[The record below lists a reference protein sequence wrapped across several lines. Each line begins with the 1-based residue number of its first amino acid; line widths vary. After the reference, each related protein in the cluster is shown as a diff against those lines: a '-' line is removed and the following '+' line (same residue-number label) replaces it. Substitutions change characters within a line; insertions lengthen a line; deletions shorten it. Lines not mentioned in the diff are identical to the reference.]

1 MADLLAILSQGA
13 SSLGA
18 HRVATATA
26 SHNLENVNTPGY
38 SRQSVE
44 LWAELPAQHDAN
56 SWIGRG
62 VGVGSVSQARDRFL
76 EAQIPGSLAATAR
89 ATAESNALA
98 SVHVLDPD
106 LKGGL
111 TASLGQFYSAL
122 RALSQNPGSSVLRQS
137 AIDASRNLAMSFNRT
152 AQGLADARAAVD
164 RQLSGYMTEVNSK
177 AAQMAELNRQ
187 ISQAR
192 AAGGEPNDLLDAR
205 QRLQDRLAELTGAIP
220 VPNGS
225 GDISM
230 ALPDGTTLVSGDR
243 AASLAAVPDPGNGG
257 HVSLQVT
264 KADGSGP
271 YPSGTVGGT
280 LGGLLDARDGA
291 LKHAEAG
298 IDQLAF
304 DLGNALNA
312 VQQAGYGLDGVSGR
326 PLFDVST
333 TAAGAASTLAVNAA
347 VLADPGVLGAA
358 STAAGVPGD
367 ATNLFRLI
375 ETEDA
380 VLSSGLDPG
389 AQVSAITSAF
399 GASASEAKATSE
411 NEGAVKDHLIRMR
424 ESTSGVSVD
433 EELVNLQKAQRAFEA
448 VSKVITTSSA
458 MLEVLMQLK

>member
-13 SSLGA
+13 SSLNA

-38 SRQSVE
+38 SRQTVS
-44 LWAELPAQHDAN
+44 LQAELPAQLEAN
-56 SWIGRG
+56 LWIGRG
-62 VGVGSVSQARDRFL
+62 VGVAAVSQSRDRFL
-76 EAQIPGSLAATAR
+76 EAQIPSSLAATAR

-98 SVHVLDPD
+98 SVHALDPD

-111 TASLGQFYSAL
+111 TSALGGFYSAL

-137 AIDASRNLAMSFNRT
+137 AVDASRNLALSFNRT
-152 AQGLADARAAVD
+152 GQGLADARAAVD
-164 RQLSGYMTEVNSK
+164 SQLSSYMTEVNSK

-205 QRLQDRLAELTGAIP
+205 QNLQDRLAELTGAVP

-225 GDISM
+225 GDVSM

-243 AASLAAVPDPGNGG
+243 AASLAAVPDPANGG

-264 KADGSGP
+264 KADGAGP
-271 YPSGTVGGT
+271 YAAGEVGGT
-280 LGGLLDARDGA
+280 LGGLLHARDSA
-291 LKHAEAG
+291 LKNAEDAV
-298 IDQLAF
+298 DTLAF
-304 DLGNALNA
+304 DLANALNA
-312 VQQAGYGLDGVSGR
+312 IQQAGFGLDGASGR
-326 PLFDVST
+326 PLFDVPT
-333 TAAGAASTLAVNAA
+333 TSAGAASSLAVNAE
-347 VLADPGVLGAA
+347 VIADPGALGAA
-358 STAAGVPGD
+358 SSAAGVPGD
-367 ATNLFRLI
+367 ATNLFLMI
-375 ETEDA
+375 ATEDA
-380 VLSSGLDPG
+380 ALASGLDPG

-399 GASASEAKATSE
+399 GAAASEAKATSE
-411 NEGAVKDHLIRMR
+411 NEGAVKDHLLQMR